1 MGHYLAHHEGMMGG
15 EAPLKSI
22 PQRGQLGA
30 KAAPS
35 QLRQDLRVGAPANQ
49 RVCAKALPEAPSTRV
64 ATEES
69 FIPAS

>member
-1 MGHYLAHHEGMMGG
+1 VGHYLAHHEGMMGG